1 MVKRNSFIAYSALA
15 AAVMTGLV
23 FMASLAKTAQKEGE
37 TEAESV
43 VVETS
48 NSSMTTL
55 GAIGD
60 TPEDTLRTLTASL
73 TQNQKDKKKMDADL
87 ERTQAS
93 LDAQKSDN
101 AAQIEAMSQRFNQ
114 QLELIEQK
122 LASNLSNLKERQQDV
137 AVSAPELEQL
147 GIASGREDRL
157 DDGSQQV
164 TPSNTTTSSSTLIW
178 IDPLDAKKDDTDHWI
193 TPLMQ
198 SGTTQATTMSEM
210 EVPFDT
216 NVTQS
221 TPIYTLHRGAVLSNA
236 TSLTA
241 LMGRI
246 PVNGQ
251 VTSPYPFSMVI
262 GAKNLL
268 ANGFTLPEVQGA
280 IVTGT
285 VTGDWSL
292 SCVRG
297 AVESIDFIRTDG
309 TILSYPEVEGAI
321 TSDFDGSR
329 VQTQDLG
336 YLADQNGNPCLSG
349 IRISNAPQYL
359 TTKGLLDAA
368 TAAAKAAATAQ
379 QTISVDGG
387 TSTSALTGSAMK
399 NAAGESAAA
408 LTGTVSDF
416 IQSRMGSSFDIIY
429 VEPGIKA
436 AIHLRQPITLSVPE
450 VPYRVRYQTS
460 SQGASYALP

>member
-1 MVKRNSFIAYSALA
+1 MVKRNHFLVYSATA
-15 AAVMTGLV
+15 AAVISGLIYW
-23 FMASLAKTAQKEGE
+23 ASLAKSSQGSDPGTDDLP
-37 TEAESV
+37 V
-43 VVETS
+43 VVQTS
-48 NSSMTTL
+48 SSSIATL

-73 TQNQKDKKKMDADL
+73 TQDQENKKQMEIDL
-87 ERTQAS
+87 ERTKTE
-93 LDAQKSDN
+93 LKEQKSEN
-101 AAQIEAMSQRFNQ
+101 TAQIEAMNDRFNQ
-114 QLELIEQK
+114 QLAQIEEK
-122 LASNLSNLKERQQDV
+122 LTSNYSDLKARQQDIGV
-137 AVSAPELEQL
+137 VAPELEQL
-147 GIASGREDRL
+147 GISSGRENGS
-157 DDGSQQV
+157 DDWSSQGSQPNV
-164 TPSNTTTSSSTLIW
+164 SSSELVW
-178 IDPLDAKKDDTDHWI
+178 SEPMDAKKGDNGQWI

-198 SGTTQATTMSEM
+198 GAAALKAQVSEM
-210 EVPFDT
+210 GEPFDAHAS
-216 NVTQS
+216 QG
-221 TPIYTLHRGAVLSNA
+221 TPVYTLHRGAVLSNA
-236 TSLTA
+236 TALTA

-285 VTGDWSL
+285 VTGDWAL

-297 AVESIDFIRTDG
+297 VVESIDFIRTDG
-309 TILSYPEVEGAI
+309 TILSYPEEQGAI
-321 TSDFDGSR
+321 SSDFDGGS

-336 YLADQNGNPCLSG
+336 YLADPNGNPCLSG

-368 TAAAKAAATAQ
+368 SAAAKAAATAQ
-379 QTISVDGG
+379 QTISVDGS
-387 TSTSALTGSAMK
+387 TSTSALTGNAMK

-408 LTGTVSDF
+408 LTGSISEF
-416 IQSRMGSSFDIIY
+416 IQARMGSSFDIIY
-429 VEPGIKA
+429 VEPNVKA

-460 SQGASYALP
+460 QQGASYALP

>member
-1 MVKRNSFIAYSALA
+1 
-15 AAVMTGLV
+15 
-23 FMASLAKTAQKEGE
+23 
-37 TEAESV
+37 
-43 VVETS
+43 
-48 NSSMTTL
+48 TL

-73 TQNQKDKKKMDADL
+73 TQGQEDKQKMAL
-87 ERTQAS
+87 ELARTQS
-93 LDAQKSDN
+93 ELEAQKNESS
-101 AAQIEAMSQRFNQ
+101 AQIEAMSNRFNQ
-114 QLELIEQK
+114 QLEQIEKK
-122 LASNLSNLKERQQDV
+122 LSSNLSELKNRQNDIAIEV
-137 AVSAPELEQL
+137 PEFELEQL
-147 GIASGREDRL
+147 GIASGRENGVDEW
-157 DDGSQQV
+157 SPPA
-164 TPSNTTTSSSTLIW
+164 TTTTSSELIW
-178 IDPLDAKKDDTDHWI
+178 TEPMDAKKDEVGQWI

-198 SGTTQATTMSEM
+198 GAAALQERVSAMGE
-210 EVPFDT
+210 PFDASSP
-216 NVTQS
+216 QS
-221 TPIYTLHRGAVLSNA
+221 TPVYTLHRGAMLGDA

-292 SCVRG
+292 KCVRG

-309 TILSYPEVEGAI
+309 TILSYPEVQGAI
-321 TSDFDGSR
+321 SSDFDGSS

-336 YLADQNGNPCLSG
+336 YLADPNGNPCLTG

-429 VEPGIKA
+429 VEPGVKA

-460 SQGASYALP
+460 TQGASYALP

>member
-1 MVKRNSFIAYSALA
+1 
-15 AAVMTGLV
+15 
-23 FMASLAKTAQKEGE
+23 
-37 TEAESV
+37 
-43 VVETS
+43 
-48 NSSMTTL
+48 TL

-73 TQNQKDKKKMDADL
+73 TQGQEDKQKMAL
-87 ERTQAS
+87 ELARTQS
-93 LDAQKSDN
+93 ELEAQKNESS
-101 AAQIEAMSQRFNQ
+101 AQIEAMGNRFNQ
-114 QLELIEQK
+114 QLEQIEKK
-122 LASNLSNLKERQQDV
+122 LSSNLSELKNRQNDIAIEV
-137 AVSAPELEQL
+137 PEFELEQL
-147 GIASGREDRL
+147 GIDSGREDGV
-157 DDGSQQV
+157 DEWSQPAT
-164 TPSNTTTSSSTLIW
+164 TPTSSELIW
-178 IDPLDAKKDDTDHWI
+178 TEPMDAKKDKDGQWI

-198 SGTTQATTMSEM
+198 GAAALQERVSAMGE
-210 EVPFDT
+210 PFDASSP
-216 NVTQS
+216 QS
-221 TPIYTLHRGAVLSNA
+221 TPVYTLHRGAVLSDA

-292 SCVRG
+292 KCVRG

-309 TILSYPEVEGAI
+309 TILSYPEVQGAI
-321 TSDFDGSR
+321 SSDFDGSS

-336 YLADQNGNPCLSG
+336 YLADPNGNPCLTG

-429 VEPGIKA
+429 VEPGVKA

-460 SQGASYALP
+460 TQGASYALP

>member
-15 AAVMTGLV
+15 ASVMAGLV
-23 FMASLAKTAQKEGE
+23 YMASQAKTAQKEGDVA
-37 TEAESV
+37 AESV

-48 NSSMTTL
+48 SSSMATL

-73 TQNQKDKKKMDADL
+73 TQGQEDKQKMAL
-87 ERTQAS
+87 ELARTQS
-93 LDAQKSDN
+93 ELEAQKNEST
-101 AAQIEAMSQRFNQ
+101 AQIEAMGNRFNQ
-114 QLELIEQK
+114 QLEQIEKK
-122 LASNLSNLKERQQDV
+122 LSSNLSELKNRQNDIAIEV
-137 AVSAPELEQL
+137 PEFELEQL
-147 GIASGREDRL
+147 GIDSGREDGV
-157 DDGSQQV
+157 DEWSQPAT
-164 TPSNTTTSSSTLIW
+164 TPTSSELIW
-178 IDPLDAKKDDTDHWI
+178 TEPMDAKKDEDGQWI

-198 SGTTQATTMSEM
+198 GAAALQERVSAMGE
-210 EVPFDT
+210 PFDASGP
-216 NVTQS
+216 QS
-221 TPIYTLHRGAVLSNA
+221 TPVYTLHRGAVLSDA

-292 SCVRG
+292 KCVRG

-309 TILSYPEVEGAI
+309 TILSYPEVQGAI
-321 TSDFDGSR
+321 SSDFDGSS

-336 YLADQNGNPCLSG
+336 YLADPNGNPCLTG

-429 VEPGIKA
+429 VEPGVKA

-460 SQGASYALP
+460 TQGASYALP

>member
-1 MVKRNSFIAYSALA
+1 MVKRNQFLVYSATA
-15 AAVMTGLV
+15 AAVISGLIYW
-23 FMASLAKTAQKEGE
+23 ASLAKSSQGSDPGTDDLP
-37 TEAESV
+37 V
-43 VVETS
+43 VVQTS
-48 NSSMTTL
+48 SSSIATL

-73 TQNQKDKKKMDADL
+73 TQDQENKKQMEIDL
-87 ERTQAS
+87 ERTKTE
-93 LDAQKSDN
+93 LKEQKSEN
-101 AAQIEAMSQRFNQ
+101 TAQIEAMNDRFNQ
-114 QLELIEQK
+114 QLAQIEEK
-122 LASNLSNLKERQQDV
+122 LTSNYSDLKARQQDIGVV
-137 AVSAPELEQL
+137 APDLEQL
-147 GIASGREDRL
+147 GISSGRENGS
-157 DDGSQQV
+157 DDWSPQGSQ
-164 TPSNTTTSSSTLIW
+164 PSVPSSELVWTE
-178 IDPLDAKKDDTDHWI
+178 PMDAKKDDNGQWI

-198 SGTTQATTMSEM
+198 GAAALKAQVSEM
-210 EVPFDT
+210 GEPFDARAS
-216 NVTQS
+216 QG
-221 TPIYTLHRGAVLSNA
+221 TPVYTLHRGSVLSNA
-236 TSLTA
+236 TALTA

-285 VTGDWSL
+285 VTGDWAL

-297 AVESIDFIRTDG
+297 VVESIDFIRTDG
-309 TILSYPEVEGAI
+309 TILSYPEEQGAI
-321 TSDFDGSR
+321 SSDFDGGS

-336 YLADQNGNPCLSG
+336 YLADPNGNPCLSG

-368 TAAAKAAATAQ
+368 SAAAKAAATAQ
-379 QTISVDGG
+379 QTISVDGS
-387 TSTSALTGSAMK
+387 TSTSALTGNAMK

-408 LTGTVSDF
+408 LTGSISEF
-416 IQSRMGSSFDIIY
+416 IQARMGSSFDIIY
-429 VEPGIKA
+429 VEPNVKA

-460 SQGASYALP
+460 QQGASYALP

>member
-1 MVKRNSFIAYSALA
+1 MVKRNQFLVYSATA
-15 AAVMTGLV
+15 AAVISGLIYW
-23 FMASLAKTAQKEGE
+23 ASLAKSSQGSKPGTDDLP
-37 TEAESV
+37 V
-43 VVETS
+43 VVQTS
-48 NSSMTTL
+48 NSSIATL

-73 TQNQKDKKKMDADL
+73 TQDQENKKQMEIDL
-87 ERTQAS
+87 ERTKTE
-93 LDAQKSDN
+93 LKEQKSEN
-101 AAQIEAMSQRFNQ
+101 TAQIEAMNDRFNQ
-114 QLELIEQK
+114 QLAQIEKK
-122 LASNLSNLKERQQDV
+122 LTSNYSDLKARQQDIGVV
-137 AVSAPELEQL
+137 APDLEQL
-147 GIASGREDRL
+147 GISSGRENGS
-157 DDGSQQV
+157 DDWSPQGSQ
-164 TPSNTTTSSSTLIW
+164 PSVPSSELVWTE
-178 IDPLDAKKDDTDHWI
+178 PMDAKKDDNGQWI

-198 SGTTQATTMSEM
+198 GAAALKAQISEM
-210 EVPFDT
+210 GEPFDARAS
-216 NVTQS
+216 QG
-221 TPIYTLHRGAVLSNA
+221 TPVYTLHRGSVLSNA
-236 TSLTA
+236 TALTA

-246 PVNGQ
+246 HVNGQ

-285 VTGDWSL
+285 VTGDWAL

-297 AVESIDFIRTDG
+297 VVESIDFIRTDG
-309 TILSYPEVEGAI
+309 TILSYPEEQGAI
-321 TSDFDGSR
+321 SSDFDGGS

-336 YLADQNGNPCLSG
+336 YLADPNGNPCLSG

-368 TAAAKAAATAQ
+368 SAAAKAAATAQ
-379 QTISVDGG
+379 QTISVDGS
-387 TSTSALTGSAMK
+387 TSTSALTGNAMK

-408 LTGTVSDF
+408 LTGSISEF
-416 IQSRMGSSFDIIY
+416 IQARMGSSFDIIY
-429 VEPGIKA
+429 VEPNVKA

-460 SQGASYALP
+460 QQGASYALP

>member
-1 MVKRNSFIAYSALA
+1 MGN
-15 AAVMTGLV
+15 
-23 FMASLAKTAQKEGE
+23 
-37 TEAESV
+37 
-43 VVETS
+43 
-48 NSSMTTL
+48 
-55 GAIGD
+55 
-60 TPEDTLRTLTASL
+60 
-73 TQNQKDKKKMDADL
+73 
-87 ERTQAS
+87 
-93 LDAQKSDN
+93 
-101 AAQIEAMSQRFNQ
+101 RFNQ
-114 QLELIEQK
+114 QLEQIEKK
-122 LASNLSNLKERQQDV
+122 LSSNLSELKNRQNDIAIEV
-137 AVSAPELEQL
+137 PEFELEQL
-147 GIASGREDRL
+147 GIDSGREDGV
-157 DDGSQQV
+157 DEWSQPAT
-164 TPSNTTTSSSTLIW
+164 TPTSSELIW
-178 IDPLDAKKDDTDHWI
+178 TEPMDAKKDEDGQWI

-198 SGTTQATTMSEM
+198 GAAALQERVSAMGE
-210 EVPFDT
+210 PFDASSP
-216 NVTQS
+216 QS
-221 TPIYTLHRGAVLSNA
+221 TPVYTLHRGAVLSDA

-292 SCVRG
+292 KCVRG

-309 TILSYPEVEGAI
+309 TILSYPEVQGAI
-321 TSDFDGSR
+321 SSDFDGSS

-336 YLADQNGNPCLSG
+336 YLADPNGNPCLTG

-429 VEPGIKA
+429 VEPGVKA

-460 SQGASYALP
+460 TQGASYALP

>member
-15 AAVMTGLV
+15 AAVMAGLV
-23 FMASLAKTAQKEGE
+23 YMASQAKSAQKEGDAA
-37 TEAESV
+37 AESV

-48 NSSMTTL
+48 SSSMATL

-73 TQNQKDKKKMDADL
+73 TQGQEDKQKMAL
-87 ERTQAS
+87 ELARTQS
-93 LDAQKSDN
+93 ELEAQKNESS
-101 AAQIEAMSQRFNQ
+101 AQIEAMGNRFNQ
-114 QLELIEQK
+114 QLEQIEKK
-122 LASNLSNLKERQQDV
+122 LSSNLSELKNRQNDIAIEV
-137 AVSAPELEQL
+137 PEFELEQL
-147 GIASGREDRL
+147 GIDSGREDGV
-157 DDGSQQV
+157 DEWSQPAT
-164 TPSNTTTSSSTLIW
+164 TPTSSELIW
-178 IDPLDAKKDDTDHWI
+178 TEPMDAKKDKDGQWI

-198 SGTTQATTMSEM
+198 GAAALQERVSAMGE
-210 EVPFDT
+210 PFDASGP
-216 NVTQS
+216 QS
-221 TPIYTLHRGAVLSNA
+221 TPVYTLHRGAVLSDA

-292 SCVRG
+292 KCVRG

-309 TILSYPEVEGAI
+309 TILSYPEVQGAI
-321 TSDFDGSR
+321 SSDFDGSS

-336 YLADQNGNPCLSG
+336 YLADPNGNPCLTG

-368 TAAAKAAATAQ
+368 TAAAKAAVTAQ

-429 VEPGIKA
+429 VEPGVKA

-460 SQGASYALP
+460 TQGASYALP